1 MKGRENAAKMEKEK
15 MEWNREFFYDE
26 VQEGFYVPGIM
37 KRSWGAQ
44 LEILSEI
51 DRICKKWDI
60 SYYMAYGSLLGAIR
74 HRGFIP
80 WDDDIDIMMFRTDY
94 DKFRQLVQEEMSED
108 MFFTSIES
116 DANRNSFIAA
126 VCVEPIIFSQKKL
139 RKFHEFP
146 HSTAID
152 IFVLDELS
160 GDEEDEKFRKK
171 VLGIFTTMLSALE
184 CGKEKTKAFCRELHK
199 IEELLHIQ
207 FDKELPLKSQF
218 YQIMDR
224 IFQEFNGEGGREVV
238 YFPKY
243 CNFDVRFPK
252 SAFKETEWLSFCDK
266 KVPVPKDYDTVLR
279 AIYKDYKKEVKGG
292 GDHNYPYFKEL
303 ERKIQEK
310 YNIKWQFLYSFSDD
324 DLIRPAVHS
333 FREVVLKTA
342 DYLLASE
349 RRIYQQLIEKNPE
362 ACLMELSRCQEE
374 AIAFG
379 NAIEVKKGEGTES
392 VSILEQYC
400 ETLYL
405 SYQSLSKAVNREVG
419 DTEPREKETDN
430 NIEAEI
436 EKKLKRQAYY
446 LKKLR
451 SALEKEFKKQVVFLP
466 HSAKHFASLRPLI
479 DALYAAGDVD
489 CKIIPIP
496 YLDRLGDGSLSDMH
510 YEGAEFPK
518 EYEITDYRTYDFAKE
533 LPDAIVINSP
543 YDECNPVWTVDPFFY
558 SKELKKYTNKLI
570 YIPWFVTDEI
580 DPKNEEDGKA
590 FVNMDYY
597 VTVPG
602 IFHADL
608 TIVQSKEMKKAYLA
622 KISKFSNGDI
632 RKRMNKKISGAGSCL
647 LGDKEGQ
654 GTKEVVAKFR
664 HFLGRK

>member
-1 MKGRENAAKMEKEK
+1 MEFS
-15 MEWNREFFYDE
+15 REFFYDE
-26 VQEGFYVPGIM
+26 VQDGFYVPALM
-37 KRSWGAQ
+37 KRAWGAE
-44 LEILSEI
+44 LTVFSEF
-51 DRICKKWDI
+51 DRICKKYQLP
-60 SYYMAYGSLLGAIR
+60 YYATGGTLLSTVRDGK
-74 HRGFIP
+74 FIP
-80 WDDDIDIMMFRTDY
+80 WDDDIDVWMLRADY
-94 DKFRQLVQEEMSED
+94 
-108 MFFTSIES
+108 I
-116 DANRNSFIAA
+116 
-126 VCVEPIIFSQKKL
+126 
-139 RKFHEFP
+139 
-146 HSTAID
+146 
-152 IFVLDELS
+152 
-160 GDEEDEKFRKK
+160 
-171 VLGIFTTMLSALE
+171 
-184 CGKEKTKAFCRELHK
+184 AFCEIAKYELP
-199 IEELLHIQ
+199 EELLISSLETNINFKGSNPLLRTPVLCYNSTLLRKYNEYPYWVFLDIFPMDEISDNPKEEEYRRRLVFKLYSFWNLLLEGESSEKIEIALEELEERLHIRLERDNSLIGQ
-207 FDKELPLKSQF
+207 IRRILDQIYQAYNTMKGEYISCMPWYYKENAKFPRQSLENPKRLPFCNVEMSVPGDF
-218 YQIMDR
+218 
-224 IFQEFNGEGGREVV
+224 EGI
-238 YFPKY
+238 
-243 CNFDVRFPK
+243 
-252 SAFKETEWLSFCDK
+252 
-266 KVPVPKDYDTVLR
+266 LR
-279 AIYKDYKKEVKGG
+279 LLYGDYKKKVKAGG
-292 GDHNYPYFKEL
+292 KHGYPYYKECEELL
-303 ERKIQEK
+303 ESSGQGRRIYWK
-310 YNIKWQFLYSFSDD
+310 YSFSDD